1 MNKKNQKNLYV
12 FLYIAILM
20 INALIIVAFRDRA
33 AITLC
38 SIPAIVFAF
47 CSTVYASV
55 AISLREQCNL
65 FFYNLYFIAKLFNR
79 SYTETEEYK
88 KDFVRFAFVYC
99 ATIPIYITF
108 SLFANNIYLG
118 LIWPLT
124 LAIIRDVVI
133 ILLGLVPPF
142 VKNIVHSRQQKNKE
156 EIERKEQER
165 RESMG
170 DWK

>member
-1 MNKKNQKNLYV
+1 MSKKNLYT
-12 FLYIAILM
+12 FLYVVVLIV
-20 INALIIVAFRDRA
+20 NALIIIAFRDRA
-33 AITLC
+33 AITIC

-55 AISLREQCNL
+55 AIALREQCNL

-88 KDFVRFAFVYC
+88 KDFAKFAFVYC
-99 ATIPIYITF
+99 ATIPMYITVSF
-108 SLFANNIYLG
+108 FAANIYLG
-118 LIWPLT
+118 LIWPLN
-124 LAIIRDVVI
+124 LVIARNVVT

-142 VKNIVHSRQQKNKE
+142 VKNIAHNRQQKNKE

-165 RESMG
+165 RESLG
-170 DWK
+170 NWK

>member
-1 MNKKNQKNLYV
+1 
-12 FLYIAILM
+12 M

-88 KDFVRFAFVYC
+88 KDFARFAFVYC

-108 SLFANNIYLG
+108 SLFANNISSQNEDLQNNLKRNHAFATN
-118 LIWPLT
+118 LISST
-124 LAIIRDVVI
+124 
-133 ILLGLVPPF
+133 IL
-142 VKNIVHSRQQKNKE
+142 
-156 EIERKEQER
+156 
-165 RESMG
+165 
-170 DWK
+170 